1 MVCLFVCFRERQGRG
16 FSLVSQG
23 WMFGKKDY
31 VQHVFTVCV
40 CVCFTESC
48 EGVCRW
54 SNLTLCN
61 GSSA

>member
-40 CVCFTESC
+40 CVCVLYRE
-48 EGVCRW
+48 
-54 SNLTLCN
+54 L
-61 GSSA
+61 

>member
-40 CVCFTESC
+40 CVCALQRVVRASV
-48 EGVCRW
+48 G
-54 SNLTLCN
+54 
-61 GSSA
+61 G